1 MIYFD
6 NAATTL
12 HKPHEVIEAVVHAM
26 TTAGNASRGTHT
38 GSLAASRTVY
48 ETRKK
53 IADFFHCSRADHV
66 IFTSNST
73 EALNIAICGTLGK
86 GDHIISTD
94 LEHNSVLRP
103 LYHLEEQ
110 GASLTF
116 LSANKRGCIDYDD
129 FKRSIKPNTKAIVCT
144 HASNLTGNVLD
155 IERIGRVAKAHN
167 LLFIVDASQ
176 SAGCIEINMETMNID
191 ILCFT
196 GHKGL
201 LGPQGTGGLCIHESV
216 EIRPFKHGGSGI
228 HSYEKGQPQ
237 AYPARLEAGTLNS
250 HGIAGL
256 CAAINYINTI
266 TIPVIAQKEQELL
279 WHFYKGICNIP
290 EIHIYGDFDTKER
303 AAILSLNIEGYDS
316 GTVSDLLS
324 QEYDIAT
331 RPGAHCAPRMHQ
343 ALGTTE
349 TGAVRFSFSSF
360 NTMEEVE
367 TAIQA
372 LKELVEQ

>member
-155 IERIGRVAKAHN
+155 IERIGRIAKAHN

-360 NTMEEVE
+360 NAMEEVE

>member
-12 HKPHEVIEAVVHAM
+12 HKPPEVIEAVVHAM
-26 TTAGNASRGTHT
+26 TTSGNASRGTHT

-116 LSANKRGCIDYDD
+116 LSANKKGCIDYDD
-129 FKRSIKPNTKAIVCT
+129 FKRSIKPNTKSIVCT

-155 IERIGRVAKAHN
+155 IERIGHIAKAHN

-196 GHKGL
+196 GHKSL

-216 EIRPFKHGGSGI
+216 EIRPFKRGGSGI

-237 AYPARLEAGTLNS
+237 AYPSRLEAGTLNS

-266 TIPVIAQKEQELL
+266 TIPVIAKKEQELL

-316 GTVSDLLS
+316 GTVSDVLS

-367 TAIQA
+367 TAIRA
-372 LKELVEQ
+372 LKELVE

>member
-116 LSANKRGCIDYDD
+116 LSANKKGCIDYDD

-155 IERIGRVAKAHN
+155 IERIGRIAKAHN

-266 TIPVIAQKEQELL
+266 TIPVIAKKEQELL

-324 QEYDIAT
+324 QEYDLAT

-372 LKELVEQ
+372 LKELVE

>member
-66 IFTSNST
+66 IFTLNST

-103 LYHLEEQ
+103 LYHLEGQ

-116 LSANKRGCIDYDD
+116 LSANKKGCIDYDD

-155 IERIGRVAKAHN
+155 IERIGRIAKAHN

-266 TIPVIAQKEQELL
+266 TIPVIAKKEQELL

-372 LKELVEQ
+372 LKELVE

>member
-12 HKPHEVIEAVVHAM
+12 HKPPEVIEAVVHAM
-26 TTAGNASRGTHT
+26 TTSGNASRGTHT
-38 GSLAASRTVY
+38 GSLAASRAVY

-116 LSANKRGCIDYDD
+116 LSANKKGCIDYDD

-155 IERIGRVAKAHN
+155 IERIGHIAKAHN

-216 EIRPFKHGGSGI
+216 EIRPFKRGGSGI

-266 TIPVIAQKEQELL
+266 TIPVIAKKEQELL

-367 TAIQA
+367 TAIRA
-372 LKELVEQ
+372 LKELVE

>member
-94 LEHNSVLRP
+94 LEHICVLRP

-116 LSANKRGCIDYDD
+116 LSANKKGCIDYDD

-155 IERIGRVAKAHN
+155 IERIGRIAKAHN

-256 CAAINYINTI
+256 CVAINYINTI
-266 TIPVIAQKEQELL
+266 TIPVIAKKEQELL

-372 LKELVEQ
+372 LKELVE

>member
-38 GSLAASRTVY
+38 VSLAASRTVY

-116 LSANKRGCIDYDD
+116 LSANKKGCIDYDD

-155 IERIGRVAKAHN
+155 IERIGRIAKAHN

-266 TIPVIAQKEQELL
+266 TIPVIAKKEQELL

-303 AAILSLNIEGYDS
+303 ASILSLNIEGYDS

-372 LKELVEQ
+372 LKELVE

>member
-116 LSANKRGCIDYDD
+116 LSANKKGCIDYDD

-155 IERIGRVAKAHN
+155 IERIGRIAKAHN

-266 TIPVIAQKEQELL
+266 TIPVIAKKEQELL

-372 LKELVEQ
+372 LNELVE

>member
-12 HKPHEVIEAVVHAM
+12 HKPPEVIEAVVHAM
-26 TTAGNASRGTHT
+26 TTSGNASRGTHT

-116 LSANKRGCIDYDD
+116 LSANKKGCIDYDD

-155 IERIGRVAKAHN
+155 IERIGRIAKAHN

-201 LGPQGTGGLCIHESV
+201 LGPQGTGGLCIHEGV
-216 EIRPFKHGGSGI
+216 EIRPFKRGGSGI

-266 TIPVIAQKEQELL
+266 TIPVIAKKEQELL

-316 GTVSDLLS
+316 GTVSDVLS

-367 TAIQA
+367 TAIRA
-372 LKELVEQ
+372 LKELVE

>member
-116 LSANKRGCIDYDD
+116 LSANKKGCIDYDD

-155 IERIGRVAKAHN
+155 IERIGRIAKAHN

-266 TIPVIAQKEQELL
+266 TIPVIAKKEQELL

-303 AAILSLNIEGYDS
+303 DAILSLNIEGYDS

-372 LKELVEQ
+372 LKELVE

>member
-53 IADFFHCSRADHV
+53 IADFFHCSRADYV

-116 LSANKRGCIDYDD
+116 LSANKKGCIDYDD

-155 IERIGRVAKAHN
+155 IERIGRIAKAHN

-266 TIPVIAQKEQELL
+266 TIPVIAKKEQELL

-372 LKELVEQ
+372 LKELVE

>member
-116 LSANKRGCIDYDD
+116 LSANKKGCIDYDD

-155 IERIGRVAKAHN
+155 IERIGRIAKAHN

-216 EIRPFKHGGSGI
+216 EIRPFKRGGSGI

-266 TIPVIAQKEQELL
+266 TIPVIAKKEQELL

-316 GTVSDLLS
+316 GTVSDVLS

-372 LKELVEQ
+372 LNELVE

>member
-86 GDHIISTD
+86 GNHIISTD

-116 LSANKRGCIDYDD
+116 LSANKKGCIDYDD

-155 IERIGRVAKAHN
+155 IERIGRIAKAHN

-266 TIPVIAQKEQELL
+266 TIPVIAKKEQELL

-372 LKELVEQ
+372 LKELVE

>member
-53 IADFFHCSRADHV
+53 IADFFHCSRTDHV

-116 LSANKRGCIDYDD
+116 LSANKKGCIDYDD

-155 IERIGRVAKAHN
+155 IERIGRIAKAHN

-266 TIPVIAQKEQELL
+266 TIPVIAKKEQELL

-372 LKELVEQ
+372 LKELVE

>member
-116 LSANKRGCIDYDD
+116 LSANKKGCIDYDD

-155 IERIGRVAKAHN
+155 IERIGRIAKAHN

-256 CAAINYINTI
+256 CVAINYINTI
-266 TIPVIAQKEQELL
+266 TIPVIAKKEQELL

-303 AAILSLNIEGYDS
+303 TAILSLNIEGYDS

-372 LKELVEQ
+372 LKELVE

>member
-73 EALNIAICGTLGK
+73 EALNIAICGTLEK

-116 LSANKRGCIDYDD
+116 LSANKKGCIDYDD

-155 IERIGRVAKAHN
+155 IERIGRIAKAHN

-266 TIPVIAQKEQELL
+266 TIPVIAKKEQELL

-372 LKELVEQ
+372 LKELVE

>member
-12 HKPHEVIEAVVHAM
+12 HKPPEVIEAVVHAM
-26 TTAGNASRGTHT
+26 TTSGNASRGTHT

-116 LSANKRGCIDYDD
+116 LSANKKGCIDYDD

-155 IERIGRVAKAHN
+155 IERIGHIAKAHN

-216 EIRPFKHGGSGI
+216 EIRPFKRGGSGI

-266 TIPVIAQKEQELL
+266 TIPVIAKKEQELL

-316 GTVSDLLS
+316 GTVSDVLS

-367 TAIQA
+367 TAIGA
-372 LKELVEQ
+372 LKELVE

>member
-1 MIYFD
+1 
-6 NAATTL
+6 
-12 HKPHEVIEAVVHAM
+12 
-26 TTAGNASRGTHT
+26 
-38 GSLAASRTVY
+38 
-48 ETRKK
+48 
-53 IADFFHCSRADHV
+53 
-66 IFTSNST
+66 
-73 EALNIAICGTLGK
+73 
-86 GDHIISTD
+86 
-94 LEHNSVLRP
+94 
-103 LYHLEEQ
+103 
-110 GASLTF
+110 
-116 LSANKRGCIDYDD
+116 
-129 FKRSIKPNTKAIVCT
+129 
-144 HASNLTGNVLD
+144 
-155 IERIGRVAKAHN
+155 
-167 LLFIVDASQ
+167 
-176 SAGCIEINMETMNID
+176 MNID

-216 EIRPFKHGGSGI
+216 EIRPFKRGGSGI

-266 TIPVIAQKEQELL
+266 TIPVIAKKEQELL

-316 GTVSDLLS
+316 GTVSDVLS

-367 TAIQA
+367 TAIRA
-372 LKELVEQ
+372 LKELVE

>member
-116 LSANKRGCIDYDD
+116 LSANKKGCIDYDD

-155 IERIGRVAKAHN
+155 IERIGRIAKEHN

-237 AYPARLEAGTLNS
+237 AYPTRLEAGTLNS

-266 TIPVIAQKEQELL
+266 TIPVIAKKEQELL

-290 EIHIYGDFDTKER
+290 EIHIY
-303 AAILSLNIEGYDS
+303 LSLIH
-316 GTVSDLLS
+316 
-324 QEYDIAT
+324 I
-331 RPGAHCAPRMHQ
+331 
-343 ALGTTE
+343 
-349 TGAVRFSFSSF
+349 
-360 NTMEEVE
+360 
-367 TAIQA
+367 
-372 LKELVEQ
+372 